1 MSSLSNAST
10 ELPAVDER
18 LVAPDCGYEIDD
30 GKLLRVPP
38 ALEPHADRHSKLA
51 ALLEAHAA
59 GEFNVA
65 IDMLTRTSQTSDL
78 APDAS
83 VYPRVRDPKT
93 GGRQLEHLAFEVVS
107 TESLGH
113 AGGKAASLTGRGV
126 RRVFAIDVE
135 RTRAFEWSRELET
148 WSILDGNA
156 SIIDPALAVPLPVR
170 ALLQA
175 AKTDDAVAAALLA
188 KRNPVLEAALDDAEA
203 RGVARGEA
211 RGMARSV
218 LAVLA
223 SRELTLSPHEQEQIL
238 RERDPARL
246 TLWLARAASCA
257 SAAELL
263 ALP

>member
-1 MSSLSNAST
+1 MSSPSSAST
-10 ELPAVDER
+10 ELPAVDEH
-18 LVAPDCGYEIDD
+18 LAVPECGYEIDD
-30 GKLLRVPP
+30 GKLVRVSP

-65 IDMLTRTSQTSDL
+65 IDMLTRTSLTSDF

-83 VYPRVRDPKT
+83 VYPRERDPKT

-113 AGGKAASLTGRGV
+113 AGDKARSLAARGV

-135 RTRAFEWSRELET
+135 RARAFEWSGELGT
-148 WSILDGNA
+148 WSILDGGGA
-156 SIIDPALAVPLPVR
+156 ITDPVLAVPLPVR

-175 AKTDDAVAAALLA
+175 AKADDAVAAALLA
-188 KRNPVLEAALDDAEA
+188 KRNPVLTAALDDAEA
-203 RGVARGEA
+203 RG
-211 RGMARSV
+211 MARAI

-223 SRELTLSPHEQEQIL
+223 SRGLAVSPHEQEQL
-238 RERDPARL
+238 LGERDPARL
-246 TLWLARAASCA
+246 TRWLTRAASCA

-263 ALP
+263 ALA